1 MNYELP
7 TLTDRVKST
16 VVDVVLIFLLMG
28 IVSEVFNL
36 FTNVPD
42 SVRIGAMIL
51 MILYDPIFTSTT
63 CTLGQKLAGVRVRNF
78 RKLHYDDREVRIGF
92 LQATLRIVVKFILGG
107 ITVISFFV
115 NDEKRMLQ
123 DFASGSIVI
132 KK

>member
-16 VVDVVLIFLLMG
+16 IIDTFLILLLMG
-28 IVSEVFNL
+28 LVSELFNF

-42 SVRIGAMIL
+42 WVRITVMIM

-78 RKLHYDDREVRIGF
+78 EKLHFEDREERIGF
-92 LQATLRIVVKFILGG
+92 LPATLRIVVKFILGG
-107 ITVISFFV
+107 ITVISFFL
-115 NDEKRMLQ
+115 NNEKRMLQ

>member
-16 VVDVVLIFLLMG
+16 LVDAVLIFILMG
-28 IVSEVFNL
+28 VVSEVFNL

-42 SVRIGAMIL
+42 SIRIGTMIM

-78 RKLHYDDREVRIGF
+78 EKLHNDNQEVRIGF
-92 LQATLRIVVKFILGG
+92 FQAALRIVVKSILGG
-107 ITVISFFV
+107 VTVISYFV

>member
-7 TLTDRVKST
+7 TLTDRAKST
-16 VVDVVLIFLLMG
+16 IVDMVLIFLLMG
-28 IVSEVFNL
+28 VVSEVFNL

-42 SVRIGAMIL
+42 SIRIGAMIM

-63 CTLGQKLAGVRVRNF
+63 CTLGQKIAGVRVRNF
-78 RKLHYDDREVRIGF
+78 AKLHYDNEEVRIGF
-92 LQATLRIVVKFILGG
+92 LQAALRIVVKSILGG
-107 ITVISFFV
+107 VTVISFFL